1 MSDTPIVALTEDQ
14 ALEKLQGNS
23 FGRIGVRHNDD
34 VEVLPLNYVIED
46 RKIYFR
52 TAEGTKLSL
61 IAANPRVAFQTDEVG
76 VDSAWSVLVKGS
88 ATRVTSTEEE
98 NHAEG
103 LGLEP
108 WVPTLKYN
116 WVRIDI
122 ESIEGRAFDLGPEPA
137 RY

>member
-1 MSDTPIVALTEDQ
+1 MSENPIEVLTEDQ
-14 ALEKLQGNS
+14 AYEKLQDNDY
-23 FGRIGVRHNDD
+23 GRIGVRHDDD
-34 VEVLPLNYVIED
+34 VEILPLNYVIEGK
-46 RKIYFR
+46 KIYFR

-61 IAANPRVAFQTDEVG
+61 IAVNPKVALQADSVG
-76 VDSAWSVLVKGS
+76 VDKAWSVLVKGS
-88 ATRVTSTEEE
+88 ATRITSTEEE
-98 NHAEG
+98 NHAES

-122 ESIEGRAFDLGPEPA
+122 ESIEGRAFNLGPEPA